1 MSQARLE
8 LAYFAANVTA
18 ELGEVQS
25 GLGGLGAQISNAW
38 NLERERDRVAQMD
51 AEELRKLY
59 MGMYE
64 VVAHLKENLQEEKAL
79 LVRMDQGIQEARYL
93 EWYGGLTSP
102 VAAMFFMG
110 WANRCSWF
118 YWFVLTGIALVCDGP
133 TTVLLLAGTAFHWT
147 MVTLGETRLV
157 RWIAGRRRAT
167 PPVLPTEAVPAEEV
181 AGADHGVG
189 WGAWALGLFFG
200 C

>member
-18 ELGEVQS
+18 ELGEVQA
-25 GLGGLGAQISNAW
+25 GLGGLGAQITNNW
-38 NLERERDRVAQMD
+38 FLEKERDRVAQMD

-64 VVAHLKENLQEEKAL
+64 VVAHLKENVQAEKAL

-118 YWFVLTGIALVCDGP
+118 YWFVLTMIALICDGP
-133 TTVLLLAGTAFHWT
+133 TTVLLLVGTAFHWV

-157 RWIAGRRRAT
+157 RWMAGRRAT
-167 PPVLPTEAVPAEEV
+167 PPVLPTEAIPAEEV
-181 AGADHGVG
+181 AGTDQGVG
-189 WGAWALGLFFG
+189 WGAWAFGLFFG
-200 C
+200 R